1 MLRRVRVLP
10 VVLLTFTCWLACNE
24 YELAE
29 EEAEIIVQP
38 DSLDFGYVTT
48 GAATNQEFRIKNV
61 GDKSVE
67 ITGFAWGEDVP
78 YLGMDHVLDE
88 PFNLEDGRNEP
99 VTVYFSP
106 TDDMAETTNQVLVYH
121 DAAEEPEVVELL
133 MAAGAEPDI
142 DAEPA
147 SVEFG
152 AVNSNQTLTEQV
164 VLTNV
169 GEGFLQIDEL
179 IVSGDP
185 EFSVSNGDAVG
196 SSLESGQS
204 ASFDVHFN
212 AGGQSGGF
220 VGQVDVLS
228 NDPDENPL
236 IIPLSAGSGVPVAY
250 CHADPEEV
258 YAISESSTFYPDDGA
273 GNASSDPNYGAN
285 DLNYNWTWVSKPQ
298 GSAVNMVGNGQ
309 TRTVTPDMVG
319 TYTAQLVVCNPLEE
333 CSAPCTASFDALAA
347 DNLWVELS
355 WNTPSDDMD
364 LHLLKPGGNYQ
375 SNGDCYYAN
384 CQQNNIY
391 HTLNW
396 GQPNNYDDDPS
407 LDLDD
412 IPGTG
417 PENINVDVP
426 EQGTFTIIVH
436 DYEGSNGWGG
446 DFQGGNVVTVN
457 VYTNGN
463 MEYTE
468 TLTISGD
475 NTVNYIATCTF
486 PGGDCYP
493 M

>member
-1 MLRRVRVLP
+1 MLRRVRAVP
-10 VVLLTFTCWLACNE
+10 VFLFALTCLFACNE

-29 EEAEIIVQP
+29 AEAEIIVQP

-48 GAATNQEFRIKNV
+48 GASTDQQFRIKNV

-67 ITGFAWGEDVP
+67 ILGFAWADEVP

-88 PFNLEDGRNEP
+88 GFSLEDGRNEP
-99 VTVYFSP
+99 VTVYYSP
-106 TDDMAETTNQVLVYH
+106 TDDMESTTNQVLVYH
-121 DAAEEPEVVELL
+121 DAAEDPEVVELL
-133 MAAGAEPDI
+133 MASGAEPDI
-142 DAEPA
+142 QADPS

-152 AVNSNQTLTEQV
+152 EVNSNQTLTEQV

-169 GEGFLQIDEL
+169 GQGFLQVDEL
-179 IVSGDP
+179 VVSGDP
-185 EFSVSNGDAVG
+185 EFTISNGDAVG

-212 AGGQSGGF
+212 AGGVSGGF

-250 CHADPEEV
+250 CHASPEEV

-273 GNASSDPNYGAN
+273 GNVSGDPNYGAN
-285 DLNYNWTWVSKPQ
+285 ELVYNWTWVSKPQ
-298 GSAVNMVGNGQ
+298 GSAVGFTGNGS

-333 CSAPCTASFDALAA
+333 CSAPCTAAFDALAA

-364 LHLLKPGGNYQ
+364 LHLLRPSGNYQ
-375 SNGDCYYAN
+375 SQGDCYYAN
-384 CQQNNIY
+384 CQQNNQY
-391 HTLNW
+391 HYLDW
-396 GQPNNYDDDPS
+396 GQPNFYDDDPS

-426 EQGTFTIIVH
+426 ETGTFTVIVH

-475 NTVNYIATCTF
+475 NTVTYVATCTF